1 VDELENIYFFN
12 FFNYLFFRMVKP
24 ETKLWKLVK
33 ENLSDIHWT
42 RFENWASPGVPDC
55 YGIKDGISI
64 WVELKVIHSK
74 KIKLSPFQKSWNFN
88 HSLQGGRNFI
98 IATTLEESLLY
109 IFPGL
114 VAPSIGSIAHCPRPY
129 WVIDVSTGSGGTG
142 SWNAVRELLLH
153 SPLPKPE
160 APPQ

>member
-1 VDELENIYFFN
+1 
-12 FFNYLFFRMVKP
+12 MKP

-42 RFENWASPGVPDC
+42 RIENRVGQGIPDC

-74 KIKLSPFQKSWNFN
+74 KIKLSPFQKSWHFT
-88 HSLQGGRNFI
+88 HSLKGGRSFI
-98 IATTLEESLLY
+98 LATTLGEGLLY

-114 VAPSIGSIAHCPRPY
+114 VAPSIASIVHCPRPY
-129 WVIDVSTGSGGTG
+129 WVIEVGSGAR
-142 SWNAVRELLLH
+142 SWMQVREVLLH
-153 SPLPKPE
+153 SPLPKHS
-160 APPQ
+160 PQE

>member
-1 VDELENIYFFN
+1 L
-12 FFNYLFFRMVKP
+12 VKP

-42 RFENWASPGVPDC
+42 RIENRVGQGIPDC

-74 KIKLSPFQKSWNFN
+74 KIKISPFQKSWHFT
-88 HSLQGGRNFI
+88 HSLKGGRSFI
-98 IATTLEESLLY
+98 WGEEVATTLGEGLLY

-114 VAPSIGSIAHCPRPY
+114 VAPSIGSIAHCPSPN
-129 WVIDVSTGSGGTG
+129 WQVSMNQDQSP
-142 SWNAVRELLLH
+142 WMQVREVLLH
-153 SPLPKPE
+153 CPLPKHS
-160 APPQ
+160 PQE

>member
-1 VDELENIYFFN
+1 L
-12 FFNYLFFRMVKP
+12 VKP

-42 RFENWASPGVPDC
+42 RIENRVGQGIPDC

-74 KIKLSPFQKSWNFN
+74 KIKISPFQKSWHFT
-88 HSLQGGRNFI
+88 HSLKGGRSFI
-98 IATTLEESLLY
+98 LATTLGEGLLY

-114 VAPSIGSIAHCPRPY
+114 VAPSIGSIAHCPSPN
-129 WVIDVSTGSGGTG
+129 WQVSMNQDQSP
-142 SWNAVRELLLH
+142 WMQVREVLLH
-153 SPLPKPE
+153 CPLPKHS
-160 APPQ
+160 PQE